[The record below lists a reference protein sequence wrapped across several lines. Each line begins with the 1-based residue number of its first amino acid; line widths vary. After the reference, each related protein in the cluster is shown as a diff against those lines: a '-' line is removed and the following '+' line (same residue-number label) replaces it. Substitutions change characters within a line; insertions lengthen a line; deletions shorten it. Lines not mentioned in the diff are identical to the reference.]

1 MHERKKREREK
12 TMTTDSVLM
21 QVSYES
27 GMKFNAV
34 NCDGQAIPVE
44 PCPCLG
50 GSGKNPNPIDYLLA
64 ALGSCTGIKVL
75 MDLSDRN
82 ARPESV
88 RITIAGKRRET
99 PPTVFENLHVT
110 FFLIGNLDEKTVAG
124 AIDET
129 MTLMCPVAVMIG
141 RATELTWD
149 FRIGRESLP

>member
-1 MHERKKREREK
+1 
-12 TMTTDSVLM
+12 MTTESVLM
-21 QVSYES
+21 NVSYEC

-34 NCDGQAIPVE
+34 NGDRQTIPVE

-50 GSGKNPNPIDYLLA
+50 GSGENPNPIDYLLA

-75 MDLSDRN
+75 MDLTARN
-82 ARPESV
+82 ARPDSV
-88 RITIAGKRRET
+88 RITIEGKRREV

-110 FFLIGNLDEKTVAG
+110 FFLTGDLDEKTVEG

-129 MTLMCPVAVMIG
+129 MTLNCPVAVMIG

-149 FRIGRESLP
+149 YHIGN